1 MIAVLDTS
9 YSWLQPWMP
18 AWYRSVTISE
28 ARPYNGG
35 SDPTWTA
42 LQLGEHNRLPKGW
55 LLLPVP
61 KT

>member
-1 MIAVLDTS
+1 MTAVLDTS

-35 SDPTWTA
+35 SDPTWNSAATR
-42 LQLGEHNRLPKGW
+42 G
-55 LLLPVP
+55 
-61 KT
+61 T